1 MIITYNRGKAIIW
14 AEVKMNQEELKQ
26 MIEALNF
33 KEKIELE
40 SIPNLDLYMD
50 QVITLFEDKL
60 KHNKRYE
67 ADKLLTKTMINN
79 YIKDKLLMPAVKK
92 KYTKEH
98 MLLMILLYDLK
109 QVLTIRD
116 IKSLF
121 GAIIKEDK
129 VNAEL
134 LTQIYEIYLEAKV
147 NYASEFEIETTQIN
161 KYVNQEIS
169 QFAMDS
175 KESYDEKINS
185 MLEVILLIEKANYYK
200 RLAEKIIDEKIN
212 LK

>member
-1 MIITYNRGKAIIW
+1 MYDNISKVTIW
-14 AEVKMNQEELKQ
+14 AEVKMKPEELKQ
-26 MIEALNF
+26 MIEALGF

-40 SIPNLDLYMD
+40 NIPNLDLYMD

-109 QVLTIRD
+109 QILTIGD

-121 GAIIKEDK
+121 GTLIKEDS
-129 VNAEL
+129 VNTEI
-134 LTQIYEIYLEAKV
+134 LTRIYEIYLEAKV
-147 NYASEFEIETTQIN
+147 SYASTFEVEAAQIN
-161 KYVNQEIS
+161 EYVNQQAD
-169 QFAMDS
+169 QFLEDHQEM
-175 KESYDEKINS
+175 YDEKISS
-185 MLEVILLIEKANYYK
+185 MLEAVLLIEKANYYK
-200 RLAEKIIDEKIN
+200 RLAEKIIDEKISP
-212 LK
+212 K